1 MELTR
6 DFENGITERIA
17 ADPTFA
23 SAVLDEIDELLQAG
37 DTATARGMLRA
48 LIAGTT
54 GFDALSRPL
63 DTASE
68 TLHQILATDAPAASP
83 SLSAIVSALK
93 RELGVAA
100 S

>member
-6 DFENGITERIA
+6 DFERGITERIA
-17 ADPTFA
+17 ADPAFA
-23 SAVLDEIDELLQAG
+23 SAVLDEIDELLLAG
-37 DTATARGMLRA
+37 DDATARGMLRA
-48 LIAGTT
+48 LVMGTI
-54 GFDALSRPL
+54 GVDALARPL

-68 TLHQILATDAPAASP
+68 SLHQILSTDVAFPSP
-83 SLSAIVSALK
+83 GLSAIVSALK